1 MDFSEVVFYANRAQ
15 SPQTPNKYN
24 KTFAT
29 STMTKSNPTANDGFD
44 YPTIGFENSTN
55 YTMSSFAIRSPSK
68 PALE

>member
-1 MDFSEVVFYANRAQ
+1 
-15 SPQTPNKYN
+15 
-24 KTFAT
+24 
-29 STMTKSNPTANDGFD
+29 MTKSNPTANDGFD